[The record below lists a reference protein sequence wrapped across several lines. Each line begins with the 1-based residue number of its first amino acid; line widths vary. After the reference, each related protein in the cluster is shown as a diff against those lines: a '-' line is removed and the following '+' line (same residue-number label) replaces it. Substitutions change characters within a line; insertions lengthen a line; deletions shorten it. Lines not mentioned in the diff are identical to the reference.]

1 MNITDIFIRR
11 PVLASVVSLIIL
23 VLGLRS
29 LFALPILQWPQM
41 EAASITVSTA
51 YYGANPEVI
60 AGFITTPL
68 EASIAQAQGIDYMT
82 SNSTTGDSEITVHL
96 RLNYDANRALTEISS
111 KVNAVIN
118 QLPREAEQ
126 PRLAIQ
132 NEAGATAAMYIVFSS
147 DQIQSIQLS
156 DYLARTVVPKLQSVP
171 GVQAARLSGARML
184 ALRAWLDPRKLAAV
198 NLTAADVATAIGNNN
213 FISAVG
219 ATKGQM
225 ITVNLTAGTDL
236 HSLDEFRQLVIK
248 RKGDA
253 LVRLSDVA
261 TVSFGAENYDLTAI
275 YSGKPSAAVLIEAAP
290 DANLLDVTKRVRALW
305 PSIIQELPAGIKGV
319 IDFDASVFVSSA
331 VHEVV
336 KTLIEALIIVTLVIY
351 LFTGSL
357 RSVVIPAL
365 AMPLSL
371 IGAFAIMLTLG
382 YSINLLTL
390 LALVLAIGLVVDDAI
405 IIVENIDRHIKE
417 GMSPM
422 QAALAGARE
431 LTGPIIAISVVLIAV
446 YVPVGFQGGITG
458 KLFTEFA
465 FTLAGAVAVSAI
477 IALTLSP
484 VMCARLFKGA
494 QQEGRLAKQIDHN
507 LDVTRGIYQKILRV
521 VLDSWPIAVA
531 FGVIIIGLIFVLAK
545 FSQRELAPAE
555 DMGLFIAITT
565 GPADATSQQMAMY
578 GKQVREAAAK
588 IPEINKSFVQFDG
601 FGNVTNRS
609 FAPMTLLPWDERKHT
624 STEISQQLQPYFD
637 QIAGAQIVVFLPPSL
652 PGGSSGLPLNFVIKT
667 TEPFNNLYTVSE
679 NLLKKAKETGIFFYV
694 ANELRY
700 DKPQTRIIIDRDKAA
715 TLGITMRDIGNALSS
730 MLGGGYVNYFS
741 MEGRAY
747 KVIPQVE
754 QSDRLNPDML
764 KNYFIRTASG
774 ASIPA
779 STIISFQD
787 ETVPQAIAHFQQ
799 LNSATIGGVTSL
811 PLGDALE
818 RMRQL
823 AAEVLPQGYQIDYG
837 GQSRQTM
844 QESNNFATTLAFA
857 ILVIF
862 LVLAAQFESF
872 RDPLIVMIS
881 VPMAIFGAMVF
892 IFLGVATFNIYTQ
905 VGLITLVGLIA
916 KHGILIV
923 QYANEEQRRGRNK
936 LEAIEIAAG
945 IRLRPILMTTAAMV
959 LGAVP
964 LILSSGAG
972 AASRNDMGMV
982 IATGISIGTLFTLF
996 IVPAMYVF
1004 LAADHAQQQAQHDA
1018 EKIEALPGQH

>member
-11 PVLASVVSLIIL
+11 PVLASVVSLVIL
-23 VLGLRS
+23 VLGVRS
-29 LFALPILQWPQM
+29 LFALPILQWPHMQ
-41 EAASITVSTA
+41 AASISVTTA

-68 EASIAQAQGIDYMT
+68 EASLAQAQGIDYIT
-82 SNSTTGDSEITVHL
+82 SNSTTGASEITVHL
-96 RLNYDANRALTEISS
+96 RLNYDANRALTEINS

-118 QLPREAEQ
+118 QLPPEAQQ
-126 PRLAIQ
+126 PQLTIV
-132 NEAGATAAMYIVFSS
+132 NEASAAAAMYLVFSS
-147 DQIQSIQLS
+147 DQIESIQLS
-156 DYLARTVVPKLQSVP
+156 DYLSRAVIPKLQSVP
-171 GVQAARLSGARML
+171 GVQSAHLSGARML
-184 ALRAWLDPRKLAAV
+184 ALRAWLDPNKLAAV
-198 NLTAADVATAIGNNN
+198 NMTAADVSAAISNNN
-213 FISAVG
+213 YISAVG

-236 HSLDEFRQLVIK
+236 HSLDEFRQMVVK
-248 RKGDA
+248 QKGDA

-261 TVSFGAENYDLTAI
+261 TVSFGAESYDVTAI
-275 YSGKPSAAVLIEAAP
+275 YNGKPSAAILIEAAP
-290 DANLLDVTKRVRALW
+290 DANLLDVTKRVRQLW
-305 PSIIQELPAGIKGV
+305 PSIVQELPAGIKAM
-319 IDFDASVFVSSA
+319 IDFDASIFVSSA
-331 VHEVV
+331 VNEVV
-336 KTLIEALIIVTLVIY
+336 ITLIEALIIVTLVIY

-357 RSVVIPAL
+357 RSVIIPAL

-371 IGAFAIMLTLG
+371 IGAFAIMLMLG

-417 GMSPM
+417 GMSPL
-422 QAALAGARE
+422 QAALTGARE

-465 FTLAGAVAVSAI
+465 FTLAGAVAISAV

-494 QQEGRLAKQIDHN
+494 NQEGRLTKRIDRN
-507 LDVTRGIYQKILRV
+507 LEITRKIYQKMLNV
-521 VLDSWPIAVA
+521 VLDSWPIAVT
-531 FGVIIIGLIFVLAK
+531 FGVIVIALIFVLAQ
-545 FSQRELAPAE
+545 FSQKELAPPE
-555 DMGLFIAITT
+555 DVGLFIAITT
-565 GPADATSQQMAMY
+565 GAANATPQQMSAY

-588 IPEINKSFVQFDG
+588 FPEIQEAFVQFDG
-601 FGNVTNRS
+601 FGNVINRS
-609 FAPMTLLPWDERKHT
+609 FAPMTLKPWEERERGA
-624 STEISQQLQPYFD
+624 TEVSKELQTHFD
-637 QIAGAQIVVFLPPSL
+637 QIAGAQIVVFMPPAL
-652 PGGSSGLPLNFVIKT
+652 PGGSAGLPFNFVIKT
-667 TEPFNNLYTVSE
+667 TEPFRNLYEVSE
-679 NLLKKAKETGIFFYV
+679 ALLKKARDSGIFYYV
-694 ANELRY
+694 ASELRY
-700 DKPQTRIIIDRDKAA
+700 DKPQTRIVIDRDKAA
-715 TLGITMRDIGNALSS
+715 TLGITMRDLGSTLTS

-747 KVIPQVE
+747 KVIPQVA
-754 QSDRLNPDML
+754 QSDRLSPEML
-764 KNYFIRTASG
+764 NNYFIRTASG
-774 ASIPA
+774 DSIPA
-779 STIISFQD
+779 STIISFQT
-787 ETVPQAIAHFQQ
+787 ETVPQAMSHFQQ

-818 RMRQL
+818 RMRQI
-823 AAEVLPQGYQIDYG
+823 ADEVLPQGYQIDYG

-844 QESNNFATTLAFA
+844 QESNNFATTLSFA

-881 VPMAIFGAMVF
+881 VPMAIFGAMIF
-892 IFLGVATFNIYTQ
+892 IFLGAATFNIYTQ

-923 QYANEEQRRGRNK
+923 EYANEEQRRGKGKR
-936 LEAIEIAAG
+936 EAIEIASG

-959 LGAVP
+959 LGALP
-964 LILSSGAG
+964 LVFSSGAG
-972 AASRNDMGMV
+972 AVSRNNMGIV

-996 IVPAMYVF
+996 IVPAMYLF
-1004 LAADHAQQQAQHDA
+1004 LAADHVKQKARHEA
-1018 EKIEALPGQH
+1018 EKIEPLPRH

>member
-11 PVLASVVSLIIL
+11 PVLASVVSLAIL

-29 LFALPILQWPQM
+29 LFALPILQWPHMQ
-41 EAASITVSTA
+41 AASISISTA

-68 EASIAQAQGIDYMT
+68 EASLAQAQGIDYIS
-82 SNSTTGDSEITVHL
+82 SNSTTGASDITVHL
-96 RLNYDANRALTEISS
+96 RLNYDANRALTEINS

-118 QLPREAEQ
+118 QLPPEAQQ
-126 PRLAIQ
+126 PRLAIV
-132 NEAGATAAMYIVFSS
+132 NEASAAAAMYLVFSS
-147 DQIQSIQLS
+147 DQIESIQLS
-156 DYLARTVVPKLQSVP
+156 DYLTRAVLPKLQSVP
-171 GVQAARLSGARML
+171 GVQAAHLSGARML
-184 ALRAWLDPRKLAAV
+184 ALRAWLDPNKLAAV
-198 NLTAADVATAIGNNN
+198 NLTASDVAAAIGNNN
-213 FISAVG
+213 YISAVG

-248 RKGDA
+248 RKGDQ

-261 TVSFGAENYDLTAI
+261 TVSFGAESYDVTAI
-275 YSGKPSAAVLIEAAP
+275 YNGKPSAAVLIEAAP
-290 DANLLDVTKRVRALW
+290 EANLLDVTARIRELW

-319 IDFDASVFVSSA
+319 INFDSSIFVSSA
-331 VHEVV
+331 VNEVV
-336 KTLIEALIIVTLVIY
+336 KTLVEALLIVTVVIY
-351 LFTGSL
+351 LFTGSI
-357 RSVVIPAL
+357 RSVIIPAL

-371 IGAFAIMLTLG
+371 IGAFAIMLVLG

-417 GMSPM
+417 GMSPL
-422 QAALAGARE
+422 QASLTGARE

-484 VMCARLFKGA
+484 VMCARLFKGSE
-494 QQEGRLAKQIDHN
+494 QEGKLAKQIDRN
-507 LDVTRGIYQKILRV
+507 LEITRNIYQKMLKV
-521 VLDSWPIAVA
+521 VLDSWPVTVT
-531 FGVIIIGLIFVLAK
+531 FGVIVIGLIFVLAQ
-545 FSQRELAPAE
+545 FSQKELAPPE
-555 DMGLFIAITT
+555 DVGLFIAITT
-565 GPADATSQQMAMY
+565 GAANATSQQMNLY
-578 GKQVREAAAK
+578 GKQVRDAAAHF
-588 IPEINKSFVQFDG
+588 PEINEAFVQFDG
-601 FGNVTNRS
+601 FGNVNNRS
-609 FAPMTLLPWDERKHT
+609 FAPMTLKPWEERERT
-624 STEISQQLQPYFD
+624 APEISKELQKYFD
-637 QIAGAQIVVFLPPSL
+637 QVAGAQIVVFNPPSL
-652 PGGSSGLPLNFVIKT
+652 PGGSTGLPLNFVIKT
-667 TEPFNNLYTVSE
+667 TESFHNLYEVSE
-679 NLLKKAKETGIFFYV
+679 ALLKKARESGIFYYV

-700 DKPQTRIIIDRDKAA
+700 DKPQTRIVIDRDKAA
-715 TLGITMRDIGNALSS
+715 TLGITMHDIGAALTS

-747 KVIPQVE
+747 KVIPQVA
-754 QSDRLNPDML
+754 QSDRLNPEML
-764 KNYFIRTASG
+764 NNYFIRTESG
-774 ASIPA
+774 SSIPA
-779 STIISFQD
+779 STIISFQT
-787 ETVPQAIAHFQQ
+787 ETVPQTMTHFQQ

-844 QESNNFATTLAFA
+844 QESNNFVTTLSFA

-881 VPMAIFGAMVF
+881 VPMAIFGAMIF
-892 IFLGVATFNIYTQ
+892 IFLGAATFNIYTQ

-923 QYANEEQRRGRNK
+923 EYANEEQRRGKGKR
-936 LEAIEIAAG
+936 EAIEIASG
-945 IRLRPILMTTAAMV
+945 TRLRPILMTTAAMV
-959 LGAVP
+959 LGALP
-964 LILSSGAG
+964 LVFSSGAG
-972 AASRNDMGMV
+972 AVSRNNMGIV

-996 IVPAMYVF
+996 IVPAMYLF
-1004 LAADHAQQQAQHDA
+1004 LAADHAKQQARRDA
-1018 EKIEALPGQH
+1018 EKIEPLPRH